1 MGNLRAVV
9 PIALSLVIA
18 VAGSWFLYNWV
29 QKRTAPRETV
39 KVEADAVPVA
49 VAASDLAWGTQIK
62 PEMLKTAPYLRESL
76 PTGYFA
82 KIEDLKDRVL
92 VSPVKANHPIT
103 EHMLAPRDVRT
114 GGVAAV
120 LKEGKRAVSV
130 KGDKVIG
137 LAGLVHPGNRVDVL
151 VTIEDPQKKEDR
163 TKLILENIL
172 VLAAGTQIQKNEK
185 GEPAPVDVYTLEV
198 TPEEAEKLALAGSE
212 GKLQLALR
220 HVLDTETVL
229 TKGVNVPQM
238 LTSLSPANPPPPPKK
253 EEQAAAPAPAPKP
266 KWTPR
271 PAVTVEVIK
280 GNEVSRK
287 SF

>member
-9 PIALSLVIA
+9 PIALSILIA
-18 VAGSWFLYNWV
+18 AAGSFFLYTWV
-29 QKRTAPRETV
+29 QKRTAPKEIV

-49 VAASDLAWGTQIK
+49 VAASDLGWGTQIK
-62 PEMLKTAPYLRESL
+62 AEMVKTAPYLRESL

-82 KIEDLKDRVL
+82 KVDDLKDRVL
-92 VSPVKANHPIT
+92 VTAVKANHPIT
-103 EHMLAPRDVRT
+103 EHMLAPREVKT

-137 LAGLVHPGNRVDVL
+137 LAGLVQPGNRVDVL
-151 VTIEDPQKKEDR
+151 VTIEDPQKKEDK

-198 TPEEAEKLALAGSE
+198 SPEEAEKLALAGTE

-220 HVLDTETVL
+220 PVLDTETVL

-253 EEQAAAPAPAPKP
+253 EEQAAAPPPP
-266 KWTPR
+266 PRWTPR
-271 PAVTVEVIK
+271 PAVRVEVIK

>member
-9 PIALSLVIA
+9 PIALSLLIA
-18 VAGSWFLYNWV
+18 VAGSFFLYTWV
-29 QKRTAPRETV
+29 QKRTAPQQIV

-49 VAASDLAWGTQIK
+49 VAASDLGWGTQIK
-62 PEMLKTAPYLRESL
+62 TEMVRTVPYLRESL

-82 KIEDLKDRVL
+82 KAEDLRDRVL
-92 VSPVKANHPIT
+92 VAAVKANHPIT
-103 EHMLAPRDVRT
+103 EHMLAPREVKT

-137 LAGLVHPGNRVDVL
+137 LAGLVQPGNRVDVL
-151 VTIEDPQKKEDR
+151 VTIEDPQKKEDK

-172 VLAAGTQIQKNEK
+172 VLAAGTQMQKNEK

-198 TPEEAEKLALAGSE
+198 TPEEAERLALAGSE

-238 LTSLSPANPPPPPKK
+238 LSSLSPANPPPPPKK
-253 EEQAAAPAPAPKP
+253 EEQAAAPAPKP

-280 GNEVSRK
+280 GNEVSKK